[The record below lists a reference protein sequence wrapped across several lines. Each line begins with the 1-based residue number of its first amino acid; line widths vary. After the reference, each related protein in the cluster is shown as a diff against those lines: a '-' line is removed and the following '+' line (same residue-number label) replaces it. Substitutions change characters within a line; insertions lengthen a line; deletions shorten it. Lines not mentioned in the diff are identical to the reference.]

1 MVLAIAGVLALA
13 LGLRLLV
20 ALTHFDAPL
29 SFDPADYDRHA
40 RALAD
45 HLHYPSAY
53 AANPGPT
60 ALRPPGYPMFL
71 AGVYGVTGGG
81 PGAGRVAQALLGTAI
96 VALIG
101 LIALQLWGMRAKVVA
116 SGIAAVYPP
125 LVLVGATLL
134 SEPLFVVLLL
144 GATVAALAHRCAE
157 RGMRW
162 ALAAGVLAGLAWLTR
177 SLALLAFLPLAWLLW
192 DGRPR
197 WSRAA
202 LAAPAAFLAAA
213 ALVVAPWTIRNAVV
227 MHAFIPVS
235 DQGGY
240 TLAGTYNET
249 SRRDPV
255 NPGLWRPAHLD
266 PANLRLMTVGRPTEL
281 EHNRRLLAAARK
293 YAADHPGYV
302 LEVGALNA
310 VRMLQLDRPQILRRQ
325 MTDEAGVGRTWAKL
339 SAYAFWALALLALIG
354 AATPLARRTPLALW
368 LIPASMLSVIFIEPG
383 LRFRVPIDAFLV
395 LLGAAAVTAATRVS
409 RRWA

>member
-20 ALTHFDAPL
+20 ALAHLDAPL

-40 RALAD
+40 RSLVD
-45 HLHYPSAY
+45 HLNYPSAY
-53 AANPGPT
+53 AAGPGPT
-60 ALRPPGYPMFL
+60 AFRPPGYPMFL
-71 AGVYGVTGGG
+71 AGVYAVTGGG
-81 PGAGRVAQALLGTAI
+81 PGAGRVAQALLGTVI

-144 GATVAALAHRCAE
+144 GATAAALAHRRAG
-157 RGMRW
+157 RGVRW

-202 LAAPAAFLAAA
+202 LAAPATFLAAA
-213 ALVVAPWTIRNAVV
+213 ALVVAPWTARNLAVLD
-227 MHAFIPVS
+227 AFIPVS
-235 DQGGY
+235 DQAGY

-249 SRRDPV
+249 ARRDPV
-255 NPGLWRPAHLD
+255 DPGLWRPAQAD
-266 PANLRLMTVGRPTEL
+266 PHNARLMTAGRPTEV
-281 EHNRRLLAAARK
+281 EYNARLLAAAREH
-293 YAADHPGYV
+293 ALEHPGYV
-302 LEVGALNA
+302 LEVAARNT
-310 VRMLQLDRPQILRRQ
+310 VRMLQLDDRQILRRQ
-325 MTDEAGVGRTWAKL
+325 LVEESGVG
-339 SAYAFWALALLALIG
+339 AFWRAAGAWAFYLLALLALLG
-354 AATPLARRTPLALW
+354 AGTRLARSAPRALW
-368 LIPASMLSVIFIEPG
+368 AIPAAMLLVVFIEPG
-383 LRFRVPIDAFLV
+383 LRMRAPIDAFLV
-395 LLGAAAVTAATRVS
+395 LLAAAAATAATRFS